1 MDQAQPF
8 LPIFAPPDPLPERPA
23 RLGRTEVTYADARDI
38 LTRAGG
44 FIGSYDYT
52 LNPYSGCSYGCS
64 YCYAAEGFSPSA
76 EKKAGWGRWV
86 SIKQNAAAL
95 IEKRP
100 DGSLDGAAIYMS
112 SVTDPY
118 QPIDRKVKL
127 TRSVLKAIADAH
139 SPRLV
144 VQTRGT
150 HMTRDIDLFEEIERR
165 GGRVQ
170 VNVTVTTDD
179 EDTRRAFEPGCASGT
194 ARLAAA
200 AALCDAGVQTA
211 ITLTPLL
218 LVTDPD
224 AFANSLLNTGVRRFI
239 IQGFNTNEHAQFT
252 ASTRE
257 LALNTLAERLDVS
270 ESEVLTAYAHHYR
283 KARSILAARLPNL
296 GEGREGFRPPF

>member
-1 MDQAQPF
+1 MNTQPF
-8 LPIFAPPDPLPERPA
+8 LPLFTPADPLPARPE
-23 RLGRTEVTYADARDI
+23 RLGRTEVSYTDAREI

-64 YCYAAEGFSPSA
+64 YCYAAAGFSPTP
-76 EKKAGWGRWV
+76 EKMADWGNWV
-86 SIKQNAAAL
+86 TIKQNAAAL

-100 DGSLDGAAIYMS
+100 PGSLDGSAIYMS

-118 QPIDRKVKL
+118 QPIDRKVKV
-127 TRSVLKAIADAH
+127 TRAVLAALAENH

-144 VQTRGT
+144 IQTRGT
-150 HMTRDIDLFEEIERR
+150 HMTRDIDLFKKIEAR

-179 EDTRRAFEPGCASGT
+179 EDIRRAFEPGCASSP
-194 ARLAAA
+194 ARLAAV
-200 AALCDAGVQTA
+200 AALTESGVQTA

-218 LVTDPD
+218 LVSDPNALAD
-224 AFANSLLNTGVRRFI
+224 SLLATGARRFI
-239 IQGFNTNEHAQFT
+239 IQGFNTNESAQFT

-257 LALNTLAERLDVS
+257 LALATLAERLDCAQ
-270 ESEVLTAYAHHYR
+270 EQVLTQYARRYR
-283 KARSILAARLPNL
+283 EARDILRDKLPSL
-296 GEGREGFRPPF
+296 GEGKEGFRPPF